1 MKLETL
7 MSIKERRSVRSY
19 RKEQISKEE
28 LDAVLEAGTYAASG
42 MGRQPAKMVV
52 VQEPELIAKLSKMN
66 GAVMGADS
74 DPFYGAPTVVIVYAD
89 TNAGTWLQDG
99 SLVMGNLMLAAY
111 AVGLGS
117 CWINRAKEMFESAEG
132 KALMKEWGIADTY
145 AGVACCILGYA
156 DGPLPEAKPRKNDYI
171 VRV

>member
-1 MKLETL
+1 MAETL
-7 MSIKERRSVRSY
+7 KTIKERRSCRNFKPDMVP
-19 RKEQISKEE
+19 KELLNK
-28 LDAVLEAGTYAASG
+28 VLEAGTWAPTG
-42 MGRQPAKMVV
+42 MGMQSPIIIAVTNK
-52 VQEPELIAKLSKMN
+52 ELRDKLSKMN
-66 GAVMGADS
+66 AEIMGSKA
-74 DPFYGAPTVVIVYAD
+74 DPFYGAPVVLVVLADKNKPTHVY
-89 TNAGTWLQDG
+89 DG

-117 CWINRAKEMFESAEG
+117 CWINRAKEMFENAEG